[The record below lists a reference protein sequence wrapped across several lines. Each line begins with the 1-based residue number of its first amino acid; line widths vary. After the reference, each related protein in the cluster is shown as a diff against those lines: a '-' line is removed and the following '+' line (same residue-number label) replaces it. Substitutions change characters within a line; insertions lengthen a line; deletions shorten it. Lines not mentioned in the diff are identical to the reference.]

1 MTALNAIDANQITGV
16 LNQNTDNKTMGYG
29 FQDTLNSIISQVNEQ
44 LQETD
49 RMTQEFAMGKSES
62 LHDVMLT
69 TEKSGISLRFLLEI
83 RAKLLEAYQEIM
95 RMNF

>member
-1 MTALNAIDANQITGV
+1 MTSVNAVNANQITDV
-16 LNQNTDNKTMGYG
+16 LNQNKENKTTGYG

-44 LQETD
+44 LQEAD

-62 LHDVMLT
+62 LHEVMLA

-95 RMNF
+95 RMTF